1 MNSQKIAQ
9 RARDY
14 KIAFG
19 TDEGQRVLND
29 IVVSCHVL
37 DTTLGSSPQETA
49 FNEGMRNAA
58 LRIMSILHYSPED
71 FIKLPEKVE
80 DNV

>member
-1 MNSQKIAQ
+1 MTSQKIAQ

-14 KIAFG
+14 SIAFS

-29 IVVSCHVL
+29 IVVSCFVL
-37 DTTLGSSPQETA
+37 DSTMGSTPQETA

-58 LRIMSILHYSPED
+58 LRIMSILHYSPQD
-71 FIKLPEKVE
+71 FINLPEKVE

>member
-1 MNSQKIAQ
+1 MTQKAKQ

-19 TDEGQRVLND
+19 TAEGDRVLAD
-29 IVVSCHVL
+29 IVANSFL
-37 DTTLGSSPQETA
+37 LTSTLSADPYETA

-58 LRIMSILHYSPED
+58 LRILSVLHYKPED
-71 FIKLPEKVE
+71 FMQLPEKVE
-80 DNV
+80 TNE

>member
-1 MNSQKIAQ
+1 MTKKAVAQ

-14 KIAFG
+14 GIAFG
-19 TDEGQRVLND
+19 SDEGQRVLND
-29 IVVSCHVL
+29 IVANCFVL
-37 DTTLGSSPQETA
+37 DSTIGSTPQETA

-58 LRIMSILHYSPED
+58 LRVLSILHYAPED
-71 FIKLPEKVE
+71 FINLPQKVQ